1 MKEMTSITHNTHIQ
15 GVTNMKKSFLL
26 VAMSAML
33 LFAFASSAMAKNAGS
48 PAITGDTAGRV
59 TSSVNA
65 TSGYVYWSAA
75 TRIASLN
82 GAAQSSGPHGNYTTT
97 TIKCAVCHSVHG
109 APSDSALLLPMS
121 DVGSSCSFCHA
132 SGGTVTPVQVS
143 LSTTGNTPHSGCLG
157 YCHSYSPHGVGASEY
172 LSMKAKLLV
181 NTADTRI
188 GKAII
193 ETAET
198 SITASLM
205 ASTVDHDAVALG
217 TGYVCSRFGCH
228 NNAGSAFA
236 IKGSGNSM
244 NLQTTTGP
252 LAAGNMK
259 KSGHPVTGALS
270 SDWGA
275 NHVGGL
281 NPTAVAFASVAS
293 GCNSCHDYVDPAT
306 TRAAFP
312 HNRLG
317 TRLWM
322 TAAAN
327 AGVAVRTPILETT
340 TNVID
345 GVAVDGTL
353 DYYPTSIDGACI
365 KCHVSAA
372 NAAGVGVT
380 F

>member
-1 MKEMTSITHNTHIQ
+1 MKEMTKINLNTQIQ

-48 PAITGDTAGRV
+48 PAIVGDTAGRA
-59 TSSVNA
+59 TSSVDA
-65 TSGYVYWSAA
+65 TSGFVYWSAA

-109 APSDSALLLPMS
+109 APSTGVLLLPTS
-121 DVGSSCSFCHA
+121 SVGSSCTFCHA
-132 SGGTVTPVQVS
+132 SGGTITPTQVS
-143 LSTTGNTPHSGCLG
+143 LSATGNTPHSGCLG
-157 YCHSYSPHGVGASEY
+157 YCHSDSPHGVGASEY
-172 LSMKAKLLV
+172 ASMKAKLLV
-181 NTADTRI
+181 DNADTRI
-188 GKAII
+188 GVAI
-193 ETAET
+193 AASAQT
-198 SITASLM
+198 SITAVLM
-205 ASTVDHDAVALG
+205 ASTTDHDAVAMG

-236 IKGSGNSM
+236 IKGSGNTM
-244 NLQTTTGP
+244 NLQTPVNVTKT
-252 LAAGNMK
+252 
-259 KSGHPVTGALS
+259 GHPVTGALS
-270 SDWGA
+270 TDWGA
-275 NHVGGL
+275 DHVGTQ
-281 NPTAVAFASVAS
+281 NPTAVAYASVAS

-306 TRAAFP
+306 LLPAFP

-322 TAAAN
+322 TAGASAGAAK
-327 AGVAVRTPILETT
+327 TPILDTT
-340 TNVID
+340 TNVIN
-345 GVAVDGTL
+345 GVVVNGDL

-365 KCHVSAA
+365 KCHVNNGAT
-372 NAAGVGVT
+372 AGVGVT